1 MAKISEE
8 TTKGLVAEKL
18 KNISGYPSAQNTK
31 VDGITCFKRIVTKE
45 QLMIA

>member
-31 VDGITCFKRIVTKE
+31 VDGITWFKE
-45 QLMIA
+45 DS

>member
-18 KNISGYPSAQNTK
+18 KMFQVIRLPK
-31 VDGITCFKRIVTKE
+31 IPR
-45 QLMIA
+45 